1 MTLIKNMNED
11 FEMYLRDESRTV
23 GHAERIAF
31 PSSEEDIKA
40 VMKECF
46 TAGEKVTVQ
55 GGRTGIAAA
64 AVPYGGCIVN
74 LSKMNRVLGMRKDE
88 DGYYLRVQ
96 PGVVLS
102 ELRKM
107 IASKNFSMKD
117 WSEESKAVWTE
128 FKKDGSY
135 FFSPDPTETSATIGG
150 MANCNAS
157 GARSFLYGPTRNHV
171 TSVTMVLTDGRT
183 ITARRGCDQRAT
195 GYEAVFTC
203 DDGSMLK
210 APVPTY
216 VMPPTKNAS
225 GYYAAKDMEL
235 IDLLIGSDG
244 TLGVISEVEVHLL
257 PLPKVIWGVSLLF
270 EDEPGSLR
278 FVDRAR
284 RKVEGIASME
294 FFDSG
299 ALNVLRDQKAKSKAF
314 SALPEIKDFVDTV
327 VYVELHCDDKEQAM
341 ERLRGVADAFEAVGG
356 KLEHSWVA
364 MNSKDIERLMF
375 FRHAVPES
383 VNMLIDERKKMDKR
397 IGKVGSDMSVPDE
410 HLFDV
415 VELYRSSLSEQK
427 LQTATWGHVGNN
439 HLHVNVLPN
448 NMEEHARAKDM
459 FKDWAKVICPW
470 GGAVSAEHGVGKLKA
485 PFLTIMYGEK
495 HIEEMRE
502 LKRAFDPK
510 WMLGV
515 GNLFNQQ

>member
-1 MTLIKNMNED
+1 
-11 FEMYLRDESRTV
+11 
-23 GHAERIAF
+23 
-31 PSSEEDIKA
+31 
-40 VMKECF
+40 
-46 TAGEKVTVQ
+46 
-55 GGRTGIAAA
+55 
-64 AVPYGGCIVN
+64 
-74 LSKMNRVLGMRKDE
+74 
-88 DGYYLRVQ
+88 
-96 PGVVLS
+96 
-102 ELRKM
+102 
-107 IASKNFSMKD
+107 
-117 WSEESKAVWTE
+117 
-128 FKKDGSY
+128 
-135 FFSPDPTETSATIGG
+135 

-515 GNLFNQQ
+515 GNLFSEK

>member
-46 TAGEKVTVQ
+46 IAGEKVTVQ

-150 MANCNAS
+150 MVNCNAS
-157 GARSFLYGPTRNHV
+157 GARSFFYGPTRNHV

-284 RKVEGIASME
+284 REVEGIASME

-356 KLEHSWVA
+356 KLENSWVA

-397 IGKVGSDMSVPDE
+397 IGKVGSDMSVPDKY
-410 HLFDV
+410 LFDV

-495 HIEEMRE
+495 HIEEMRA

-515 GNLFNQQ
+515 GNLFSEK

>member
-23 GHAERIAF
+23 GHAEGIAF
-31 PSSEEDIKA
+31 PTSEEEIRA
-40 VMKECF
+40 VMRECYDS
-46 TAGEKVTVQ
+46 GEKVTVQ

-64 AVPYGGCIVN
+64 AVPYGGCILN
-74 LSKMNRVLGMRKDE
+74 LSIMNRVLGMRKDE
-88 DGYYLRVQ
+88 KGYYLTLQ

-107 IASKNFSMKD
+107 IGSKSFNMSG
-117 WSEESKAVWTE
+117 WSEEAKTVWAD
-128 FKKDGSY
+128 FKKDGSW

-150 MANCNAS
+150 MVNCNAS

-171 TSVTMVLTDGRT
+171 TSVTMVLADGRT
-183 ITARRGCDQRAT
+183 ITAKRGIDQRAT

-203 DDGSMLK
+203 DDGSLLR
-210 APVPTY
+210 APIPTY
-216 VMPPTKNAS
+216 EMPPTKNAS
-225 GYYAAKDMEL
+225 GYFAAKDMEL

-244 TLGVISEVEVHLL
+244 TLGVISEVEVRLL
-257 PLPKVIWGVSLLF
+257 PQPKVIWGTSLLF
-270 EDEPGSLR
+270 EDELSSLR
-278 FVDRAR
+278 FVDRVR
-284 RKVEGIASME
+284 REVAGIASME

-299 ALNVLRDQKAKSKAF
+299 ALNVLRDQKAKSSAF
-314 SALPEIKDFVDTV
+314 SALPEIKPFVDTV
-327 VYVELHCDDKEQAM
+327 IYVELHCDDKEQAM
-341 ERLRGVADAFEAVGG
+341 ERLRGVADVFEAVGG
-356 KLEHSWVA
+356 KLENSWVA
-364 MNSKDIERLMF
+364 MNSKDIDRLMF

-383 VNMLIDERKKMDKR
+383 VNMLIDERKKVDKR
-397 IGKVGSDMSVPDE
+397 IGKVGSDMSVPDAY
-410 HLFDV
+410 LFEV
-415 VELYRSSLSEQK
+415 VELYRNSLAEQK

-448 NMEEHARAKDM
+448 DMEEHARAKEM
-459 FKDWAKVICPW
+459 FKGWAKVICPM

-485 PFLTIMYGEK
+485 PFLTIMYGED